1 MEKQLYILTGSS
13 KGLGKAL
20 VKQLLEN
27 SNTFVIGISREAVDE
42 GDRYTHISLDL
53 ADIDQIVA
61 RIDEIFPEGVFKSVT
76 LINNAG
82 WIGEIAPLGTLDPKG
97 ILNIHLINLVAPAVL
112 MNAFASKYGG
122 NTAQKTVVNISS
134 GAASKAVDGW
144 SGYCASKAALNQLS
158 LVAQKEADL
167 HRSGIR
173 YIALSP
179 GVVDTPMQ
187 DTIRSAS
194 RENFSQWEKFRD
206 LKVGGNLST
215 PEATAAKVIYLL
227 YNLESMPGVLLDV
240 REF

>member
-13 KGLGKAL
+13 KGLGRAL
-20 VKQLLEN
+20 VKQLLEAN
-27 SNTFVIGISREAVDE
+27 NTFVIGISREAVDE

-61 RIDEIFPEGVFKSVT
+61 RIDEIFPEGDFKSVT

-82 WIGEIAPLGTLDPKG
+82 WIGEIVPLGMLDPKG
-97 ILNIHLINLVAPAVL
+97 IRNIHLINVVAPAVL

-122 NTAQKTVVNISS
+122 IAAQKTVVNISS

-167 HRSGIR
+167 YRNGIR

-187 DTIRSAS
+187 DSIRSAS

-206 LKVGGNLST
+206 LKVAGNLST
-215 PEATAAKVIYLL
+215 PEAPAGKVIYLL
-227 YNLESMPGVLLDV
+227 NNLDTMPGVLLDV

>member
-13 KGLGKAL
+13 KGLGRAL
-20 VKQLLEN
+20 VKELLDAD
-27 SNTFVIGISREAVDE
+27 NTYVIGISREAVDE

-53 ADIDQIVA
+53 VDIDQIVA
-61 RIDEIFPEGVFKSVT
+61 RIDEIFPEGDFKSVT

-82 WIGEIAPLGTLDPKG
+82 WIGEIAPLGLLDPQG
-97 ILNIHLINLVAPAVL
+97 ILNIHLINVVAPAVL
-112 MNAFASKYGG
+112 MNAFASKYRGS
-122 NTAQKTVVNISS
+122 TAQKAVVNISS

-167 HRSGIR
+167 HRNGIR

-194 RENFSQWEKFRD
+194 RENFSQWRKFRD
-206 LKVGGNLST
+206 LKDEGTLST
-215 PEATAAKVIYLL
+215 PKATAAKVIQLL
-227 YNLESMPGVLLDV
+227 NNLDSIPGVLLDV